1 MFSRKDIRDIGIF
14 AHVDA
19 GKTTL
24 TENLLYKSGCV
35 KKIGRVDDGTAHTDS
50 MEVERERGISVQ
62 AATASIMW
70 RNVRINIIDTP
81 GHVDFC
87 AEVER
92 ALLALDGA
100 ILVVS
105 AAEGVQSQ
113 TEIIWRALMDMK
125 IPTIIF
131 VNKIDRAGVDVVK
144 LMEQIQQLTM
154 NRAVAV
160 ERVDVSEKT
169 SKIIELRDFN
179 QDEKSSLCETLA
191 EYSEVFLEAFVND
204 DDIRDDDIDMC
215 ISGLCKEFRLCPVF
229 YGSALKGLGVEAI
242 MDGIIKYLPCPTFEG
257 GGETAGVIYKLQH
270 RRTGGKAAYVRMYEG
285 YIALKKN
292 VYNSTKAVDEK
303 VDGIFKMNGDRYEPV
318 DHLES
323 GEIGIVYGINS
334 ASIGDILGNS
344 KKIKKHLSLA
354 VPTLTVR
361 VYPSKEQELDA
372 LVYAMKILEE
382 EDPILNVKWQDDER
396 ELHVD
401 LMGMVQ
407 MEILTKIIKSRF
419 RLDVVFEK
427 PTVVYKETP
436 LGIGV
441 GYVEMYKPYFATLE
455 MKVEP
460 LERGKGFIYES
471 AYTTDFIFPR
481 FQNEVEETVPLVLKE
496 GPLGWE
502 VTDVKVTLTGGRSI
516 QLATKPSD
524 FRAITPIAV
533 MDALKACGTQLL
545 EPIQEYEININVDEA
560 GIVIKD
566 LIAMR
571 ATMDEQMVIQDNFII
586 KGTIPVATSLDYS
599 VKIASLSQG
608 RGSFKTKFIGYREC
622 SMELGQIKPR
632 KTVDPSD
639 RENYLLSISKKNK
652 NDMAANYNR
661 Y

>member
-1 MFSRKDIRDIGIF
+1 LIIRKDIRDIGIF

-24 TENLLYKSGCV
+24 TENLLYKSGSI

-70 RNVRINIIDTP
+70 RDVRINIIDTP

-105 AAEGVQSQ
+105 AVEGVQSQ

-131 VNKIDRAGVDVVK
+131 INKIDRAGVEVVK
-144 LMEQIQQLTM
+144 IMEQIQQLTM

-160 ERVDVSEKT
+160 ERVDGSEKS
-169 SKIIELRDFN
+169 SKVIELRDFGE
-179 QDEKSSLCETLA
+179 DEKYCLCETLA
-191 EYSEVFLEAFVND
+191 EYSEEFLEVLVND
-204 DDIRDDDIDMC
+204 DIIDDDDIDEC
-215 ISGLCKEFRLCPVF
+215 ISKLCREFKLCPVF
-229 YGSALKGLGVEAI
+229 YGSALKALGVESI
-242 MDGIIKYLPCPTFEG
+242 MEGIIKYLPGPTIEG
-257 GGETAGVIYKLQH
+257 GEEPVGVIYKLH
-270 RRTGGKAAYVRMYEG
+270 HGRVGGKAAYVRLYEG
-285 YIALKKN
+285 FIAVKKN
-292 VYNSTKAVDEK
+292 VYNSTKAIDEK
-303 VDGIFKMNGDRYEPV
+303 INYIFKVNGSQYEPV
-318 DHLES
+318 DHLEA
-323 GEIGIVYGINS
+323 GEIGIISGLNS
-334 ASIGDILGNS
+334 AAVGDILGNS
-344 KKIKKHLSLA
+344 KKLKKRQSLA

-372 LVYAMKILEE
+372 LVSAMKILEE
-382 EDPILNVKWQDDER
+382 EDPILNVKWLDNER
-396 ELHVD
+396 ELHVN

-407 MEILTKIIKSRF
+407 MEILTKIIKNRF
-419 RLDVVFEK
+419 KLDAVFEK

-436 LGIGV
+436 IGIGV
-441 GYVEMYKPYFATLE
+441 GYVEMYTPYFATLE

-460 LERGKGFIYES
+460 LDRGSGFIYES
-471 AYTTDFIFPR
+471 TYTTDFIFPK

-502 VTDVKVTLTGGRSI
+502 VADVKVTLTGGRSI

-524 FRAITPIAV
+524 FRAVTPIAV

-586 KGTIPVATSLDYS
+586 KGTIPVATSLDYP

-622 SMELGQIKPR
+622 SMELGKIKPR

>member
-1 MFSRKDIRDIGIF
+1 MIIRKDIRDIGIF

-24 TENLLYKSGCV
+24 TENLLYKSGSI

-70 RNVRINIIDTP
+70 RDVRINIIDTP

-105 AAEGVQSQ
+105 AVEGVQSQ

-131 VNKIDRAGVDVVK
+131 INKIDRAGVEVVK
-144 LMEQIQQLTM
+144 IMEQIQQLTM

-160 ERVDVSEKT
+160 ERVDGSEKS
-169 SKIIELRDFN
+169 SKVIELRDFG
-179 QDEKSSLCETLA
+179 QDEKYCLCETLA
-191 EYSEVFLEAFVND
+191 EYSEEFLEALVND
-204 DDIRDDDIDMC
+204 DIIDDDDIDEC
-215 ISGLCKEFRLCPVF
+215 ISKLCREFKLFPVF
-229 YGSALKGLGVEAI
+229 YGSALKALGVESI
-242 MDGIIKYLPCPTFEG
+242 MEGIIKYLPGPTIEG
-257 GGETAGVIYKLQH
+257 GEEPVGVIYKLH
-270 RRTGGKAAYVRMYEG
+270 HGRVGGKTAYVRLYEG
-285 YIALKKN
+285 FITVKKN
-292 VYNSTKAVDEK
+292 VYNSTKAIDEK
-303 VDGIFKMNGDRYEPV
+303 INYIFKVNGSQYEPV
-318 DHLES
+318 DHLEA
-323 GEIGIVYGINS
+323 GEIGIISGLNS
-334 ASIGDILGNS
+334 AAVGDILGNS
-344 KKIKKHLSLA
+344 KKLKKRQSLA

-372 LVYAMKILEE
+372 LVSAMKILEE
-382 EDPILNVKWQDDER
+382 EDPILNVKWLDNER
-396 ELHVD
+396 ELHVN

-407 MEILTKIIKSRF
+407 MEILTKIIKNRF
-419 RLDVVFEK
+419 KLDAVFEK

-436 LGIGV
+436 IRIGV
-441 GYVEMYKPYFATLE
+441 GYVEMYTPYFATLE

-460 LERGKGFIYES
+460 LDRGSGFIYES
-471 AYTTDFIFPR
+471 TYTTDFIFPK

-502 VTDVKVTLTGGRSI
+502 VADVKVTLTGGRSI

-524 FRAITPIAV
+524 FRAVTPIAV

-586 KGTIPVATSLDYS
+586 KGTIPVATSLDYP
-599 VKIASLSQG
+599 VKIVSLSQG

-622 SMELGQIKPR
+622 SMELGKIKPR